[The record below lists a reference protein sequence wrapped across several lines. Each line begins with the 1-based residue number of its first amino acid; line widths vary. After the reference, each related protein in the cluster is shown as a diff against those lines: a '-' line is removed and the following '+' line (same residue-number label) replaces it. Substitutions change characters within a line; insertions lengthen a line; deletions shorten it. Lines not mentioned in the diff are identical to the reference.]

1 VTRRLTTTEQ
11 GYGWAWQ
18 QRRLRILQRDGYI
31 CHWCGGRARSVD
43 HVVPKIEGGSDDP
56 ANLVASCVP
65 CNSAR
70 SLAWVRRHRGGGGG
84 VSADRGGR
92 AAVGAGARA
101 VDATASAFFERGRAR
116 LRSPGDHGR
125 IQPGPAGS
133 GPAGAATGVLAA
145 VVADR
150 AR

>member
-1 VTRRLTTTEQ
+1 VTRRLTTTAQ

-70 SLAWVRRHRGGGGG
+70 SLAWVRRHRGGGVG
-84 VSADRGGR
+84 VGADRGGR
-92 AAVGAGARA
+92 ATAGATARA

-116 LRSPGDHGR
+116 LRSSASSGHK
-125 IQPGPAGS
+125 GPDR
-133 GPAGAATGVLAA
+133 PAVGVLAA
-145 VVADR
+145 MMAGDGPISSR
-150 AR
+150 PG